1 MTQEEIKEIEEKIER
16 LTALKN
22 ELKNEEQAI
31 KLTMNS
37 IYGAI
42 GNNFFVCFNPD
53 VAESVTLQGQDLIK
67 YSEMVLNR
75 YFHEFWH
82 LDKELHEKLGL
93 TTVKRV
99 AKPLIIYSDTDSVF
113 SDSKILIQNEL
124 GEEFM
129 ISIQDFF
136 KDLLELED
144 VKIDQKGNE
153 IIEPSKISSLN
164 YKEGNLVFS
173 GIKKIIRHKV
183 RKPKWRIRTE
193 CSKEVIVTNDHSVTV
208 FRDGEKIHLKPS
220 EINIEKDEILSIDV
234 DI

>member
-93 TTVKRV
+93 TSVKRV
-99 AKPLIIYSDTDSVF
+99 AKPLIIYSDTDSSEKSSKVIIK
-113 SDSKILIQNEL
+113 SYDSIDRV
-124 GEEFM
+124 EF
-129 ISIQDFF
+129 QDLF
-136 KDLLELED
+136 KLYSEIFEIRADER
-144 VKIDQKGNE
+144 GNE
-153 IIEPSKISSLN
+153 IIEPHNISSLN
-164 YKEGNLVFS
+164 YKDGNLVFS

-193 CSKEVIVTNDHSVTV
+193 SGKEVIVTNDHSVTV
-208 FRDGEKIHLKPS
+208 FRDGKKIHLKPS